1 MEGIW
6 LLPLPD
12 RVWARV
18 KLHDPVKKAHVI
30 RKITLHCGT
39 RLIVVGIMFYSN
51 ADFPPLPPY
60 LVAIQAWHCNAY
72 SKYLMFQI
80 YVNIASRLSSDLS
93 IKFDQPMAG

>member
-39 RLIVVGIMFYSN
+39 RLIVVGIMFFVHCVKIS
-51 ADFPPLPPY
+51 
-60 LVAIQAWHCNAY
+60 LVLFKC
-72 SKYLMFQI
+72 
-80 YVNIASRLSSDLS
+80 
-93 IKFDQPMAG
+93 